1 MKPRAERLTPPEILA
16 EYGNGEW
23 PLLAA
28 YEKGEVAENGNYIE
42 REELAVRH
50 GVCGDPEQ
58 VPTTVDSIYRNLF
71 FVAMGSGGE
80 GTVLLHHDVHL
91 NNWNMVRISAT
102 SERWSSVVY
111 NSHE

>member
-1 MKPRAERLTPPEILA
+1 MSPSRFPSNFPIKYHNSHQKTFRPYENVEHCPHCYNARGPKYVRPRAEKLTDPEILA

-42 REELAVRH
+42 REELSVRH

-58 VPTTVDSIYRNLF
+58 VT
-71 FVAMGSGGE
+71 A
-80 GTVLLHHDVHL
+80 
-91 NNWNMVRISAT
+91 
-102 SERWSSVVY
+102 
-111 NSHE
+111 